1 MQDANPAP
9 APAPGIAIAIAPA
22 APAPAIETGYE
33 RLTRAQDADF
43 DADVLATYGI
53 SAPILEPDLVDELR
67 EFCAHENTDGDGAWN
82 DDDGTLDSLKPQGE
96 AMARKAFKI

>member
-1 MQDANPAP
+1 MGEAVDAEIVDATIAMQDANPAP

-43 DADVLATYGI
+43 DADVLAT
-53 SAPILEPDLVDELR
+53 
-67 EFCAHENTDGDGAWN
+67 
-82 DDDGTLDSLKPQGE
+82 
-96 AMARKAFKI
+96 